1 LKKTLVKELNDLY
14 FGNNMQQKQIIEI
27 VEKTVEQTLA
37 KMGLNPEEIYEAQRD
52 FMYLREQ
59 RKLHERVSVRVKFI
73 ILSAVV
79 TGGITLIVL
88 GIKAA
93 LGIK

>member
-1 LKKTLVKELNDLY
+1 
-14 FGNNMQQKQIIEI
+14 MQQKQIIEI

>member
-79 TGGITLIVL
+79 TGGITLIIL

>member
-1 LKKTLVKELNDLY
+1 MKKTLVKELNDLY

>member
-1 LKKTLVKELNDLY
+1 MKKTLVKELNDLY

-79 TGGITLIVL
+79 TGGITLIIL